1 MSFTLSVLAIV
12 LGSSLC
18 EALIPDFPRATAI
31 QDPLLDG
38 VGWSARPTA
47 APIVP
52 RELFEKRDFL
62 ANSASYVLIAPDQTC
77 GYVSALAG
85 APFQCGTSTNCVF
98 FPVTGSS
105 AYGAVG
111 CCTDP
116 LNCGFKTACVDSSA
130 FSGSGCDGGCQ
141 LDANTMKCTDS
152 SAPYC
157 GSIRYAY
164 PSATVQQYFCGTETA
179 STWQTAYTTFSGQ
192 SSATRSFKSVNRAV
206 LQSSAASLSSKTA
219 STSSTSSS
227 STSTSG
233 TTTSSSSTTSGTVA
247 PTQTSAAADKKSS
260 NTGAIV
266 GGLVGGFAVLGM
278 IGAGAF
284 FLYKRKYGKGNG
296 NSPANTPLNNLDPSK
311 QGGAWTQEGVYSP
324 QPGVY
329 SPQQQPQ
336 QQAYHPGYQQYQPVP
351 VEMPTEYIQPMQQPQ
366 HTVHEKPA
374 NTPTTT
380 TMLTPEQSYMSPAST
395 YNNRPISEIGDTS
408 PNPTYRSE
416 MSNTSPNPTYR
427 ST

>member
-1 MSFTLSVLAIV
+1 MPFSLSILAIV

-18 EALIPDFPRATAI
+18 EALVPDFPRATAI
-31 QDPLLDG
+31 QDPLFDV
-38 VGWSARPTA
+38 VGWSPRPTA

-85 APFQCGTSTNCVF
+85 AQFQCGTSTNCVF
-98 FPVTGSS
+98 FPVTGS

-116 LNCGFKTACVDSSA
+116 LNCGFRTACVDASA
-130 FSGSGCDGGCQ
+130 FSGSGCNGGCQ

-164 PSATVQQYFCGTETA
+164 PGATVQQYFCGTETG

-192 SSATRSFKSVNRAV
+192 SSAARSFTSVDRAV
-206 LQSSAASLSSKTA
+206 LQSSAASLSSKLA
-219 STSSTSSS
+219 STSSS
-227 STSTSG
+227 SSSSSSTG

-247 PTQTSAAADKKSS
+247 PTQTSAAADKKS

-266 GGLVGGFAVLGM
+266 GGLVGGAAVLGL

-284 FLYKRKYGKGNG
+284 FLYKRKYGKNNAA
-296 NSPANTPLNNLDPSK
+296 NSPTHTPLNNLDPSK

-329 SPQQQPQ
+329 SPQHQPQ

-351 VEMPTEYIQPMQQPQ
+351 VEMPSEYAQPMQQPQ
-366 HTVHEKPA
+366 YMVHEKPA

-380 TMLTPEQSYMSPAST
+380 TMLTPDQSYMSPAST
-395 YNNRPISEIGDTS
+395 YNSPYNNRPISEIGDTS
-408 PNPTYRSE
+408 PNPTYRS
-416 MSNTSPNPTYR
+416 T
-427 ST
+427 